1 MKIEFCV
8 TSIEGAIAAEQ
19 FMADRIELCSRLDL
33 DGLTPSLNLIKQC
46 RSEYKGEIHIMIRP
60 EDGPFICNDS
70 TLNKMRDSVVK
81 LAETGINGIVFGL
94 LTNKNEINL
103 KATALLVEMA
113 KRYRLETTFHR
124 AFDHLTDPIS
134 SLKNLYDLGINRIL
148 CSGSKTNVE
157 KGIQS
162 LKKLKTIG
170 LDGIEIMAGGGV
182 NQYNAPSLQQ
192 IGLDAIHFSV
202 HNIKNNTPVYN
213 EVNEEKIKSILHALE
228 F

>member
-70 TLNKMRDSVVK
+70 TFNKMRDSVVK
-81 LAETGINGIVFGL
+81 SAEIGINGIVFGL

-113 KRYRLETTFHR
+113 KKYRLETTFHR

-134 SLKNLYDLGINRIL
+134 SLKKLYDLGINRIL

-192 IGLDAIHFSV
+192 IGLDAIHFSI
-202 HNIKNNTPVYN
+202 HNIKDNTPVYN

>member
-19 FMADRIELCSRLDL
+19 FKADRIELCSRLDL
-33 DGLTPSLNLIKQC
+33 DGLTPSLNLIQQC
-46 RSEYKGEIHIMIRP
+46 RSEYRGEIHIMIRP

-70 TLNKMRDSVVK
+70 MLNKMLDSVVK
-81 LAETGINGIVFGL
+81 SAEIGINGIVFGL

-113 KRYRLETTFHR
+113 KRYHLETTFHR

-192 IGLDAIHFSV
+192 IGLDAIHFSI
-202 HNIKNNTPVYN
+202 HNIKDNTPVYN

>member
-19 FMADRIELCSRLDL
+19 FKADRIELCSRLDL

-46 RSEYKGEIHIMIRP
+46 RSQYKGEIHIMIRP

-70 TLNKMRDSVVK
+70 TLNKMQNSILK
-81 LAETGINGIVFGL
+81 SAEIGINGIVIGIL
-94 LTNKNEINL
+94 NDHNQINT
-103 KATALLVEMA
+103 KATASLIEMA
-113 KRYRLETTFHR
+113 KRYHLETTFHR

-162 LKKLKTIG
+162 LKKLKTIAQNT
-170 LDGIEIMAGGGV
+170 IEIMAGGGV

-192 IGLDAIHFSV
+192 IGLDAIHFSI
-202 HNIKNNTPVYN
+202 HNIKDNTPLYN

>member
-19 FMADRIELCSRLDL
+19 FKADRIELCSRLDL

-46 RSEYKGEIHIMIRP
+46 RSQYKGEIHIMIRP

-70 TLNKMRDSVVK
+70 TLNKMQNSILK
-81 LAETGINGIVFGL
+81 SAEIGINGIVIGIL
-94 LTNKNEINL
+94 NDHNQINT
-103 KATALLVEMA
+103 KATASLIEMA
-113 KRYRLETTFHR
+113 KRYHLETTFHR

-162 LKKLKTIG
+162 LKKIKTIAQ
-170 LDGIEIMAGGGV
+170 DGIEIMAGGGV

-192 IGLDAIHFSV
+192 IGLDAIHFSI
-202 HNIKNNTPVYN
+202 HNIKDNTPLYN

>member
-182 NQYNAPSLQQ
+182 NQYNVPSLQQ

-202 HNIKNNTPVYN
+202 HNIKNDTPVYN